1 MIFYGVGKPPLIQE
15 HERFAMCPEKSSL
28 HAAIQNYLRARPRS
42 VRWREWLSGRR
53 YRVAPLGDRSRPLYV
68 VAHAMRDDTRAAEL
82 ARAVGQD
89 WLEVP
94 GPCREK
100 YDEILFRAPQLVI
113 IQLHRT
119 NVCGCLGHRHVAV
132 REAPFAMPHDAF
144 GGEHAG
150 EMDIAYEQVLT
161 WQALPLSDTALD
173 AKFLDGSRLKEF
185 HAKQFRLRLLSIV
198 LHETNHLV
206 SPKEPETSI
215 RERSLSFY
223 REALAA
229 YTADAIATMSFTID
243 RSFSRLE

>member
-1 MIFYGVGKPPLIQE
+1 
-15 HERFAMCPEKSSL
+15 MCPENSNL
-28 HAAIQNYLRARPRS
+28 QAAIFNYLQSRPRV
-42 VRWREWLSGRR
+42 VRWREWLKGRR
-53 YRVAPLGDRSRPLYV
+53 YRLAPLRDRSRPLYV
-68 VAHAMRDDTRAAEL
+68 IAYHVRDDGRAAET
-82 ARAVGQD
+82 ARALEQD
-89 WLEVP
+89 WLEAP
-94 GPCREK
+94 GRCRETF
-100 YDEILFRAPQLVI
+100 DEILFRAPQLVV
-113 IQLHRT
+113 IQLKRT

-150 EMDIAYEQVLT
+150 EMDIAYEQVHT

-173 AKFLDGSRLKEF
+173 AKFLHGSRLEEF
-185 HAKQFRLRLLSIV
+185 HAKQFRLRLLSVI

-206 SPKEPETSI
+206 APQEPETSI

-229 YTADAIATMSFTID
+229 WTENAIATLSLTLD

>member
-1 MIFYGVGKPPLIQE
+1 
-15 HERFAMCPEKSSL
+15 MCPEKSNL
-28 HAAIQNYLRARPRS
+28 QAAVQNYLRARPRS

-53 YRVAPLGDRSRPLYV
+53 YRLAPLGDRSRPLYV
-68 VAHAMRDDTRAAEL
+68 IAHQMRDESRAGEL
-82 ARAVGQD
+82 ARAVERD
-89 WLEVP
+89 WMEVP
-94 GPCREK
+94 AGCRET

-113 IQLHRT
+113 VQFHRT

-132 REAPFAMPHDAF
+132 REAPFSMPHEAF

-150 EMDIAYEQVLT
+150 EMDIAYERVLT

-173 AKFLDGSRLKEF
+173 AKFREGSRLKEF

-215 RERSLSFY
+215 RERSIGFY

-229 YTADAIATMSFTID
+229 YTENAVATLSFTID

>member
-1 MIFYGVGKPPLIQE
+1 
-15 HERFAMCPEKSSL
+15 MCLEKSSL
-28 HAAIQNYLRARPRS
+28 QTAIRNYLRARPRS

-53 YRVAPLGDRSRPLYV
+53 YRLAALGDRSRPLYV
-68 VAHAMRDDTRAAEL
+68 IAHQMRDDWRADVL

-94 GPCREK
+94 ARCREP
-100 YDEILFRAPQLVI
+100 YDEILFRASQLVI

-144 GGEHAG
+144 GDEHAG

-173 AKFLDGSRLKEF
+173 AKFLEGSRLEEF

-206 SPKEPETSI
+206 FPKDPETSI
-215 RERSLSFY
+215 RERSLGFY
-223 REALAA
+223 RESLAA
-229 YTADAIATMSFTID
+229 YTENAIATLSFTID
-243 RSFSRLE
+243 RSFSRLK